1 MANSIGP
8 VKRIVFSQDL
18 YHRFPGQLK
27 SVRDA
32 VDKNDLNEVIFWFR
46 QSNLRY
52 YVLYCLIER
61 KKYVVEDLQICADR
75 FFCRYQ
81 MISDIID
88 LEDFDVNCCDPDGY
102 SLLMV
107 LTGRYSNT
115 KLSQKLLEK
124 GADIH
129 LTSIFGLTFLHH
141 AVETGTADDLTIALL
156 AIEKGADV
164 NWQDDDGETPL
175 YIACKK
181 GHKKWVHTLL
191 YYGADPN
198 IPSHKGIIPLAA
210 ISLSISGKK
219 QTRLQD
225 ILFPYTFDSDNTTL
239 SLPSMVEAMISQT
252 SAFPR
257 LLQKVS
263 RVSYDTDDLE
273 YFVERIEFQ
282 NGKNLKLFV
291 EKFEDVVND
300 MLDNYQILVILLKM
314 TTSLSGINYVVLNL
328 KGILDAFLE
337 SDQGPKLIQASDPSF
352 PAISHLIK
360 TFNYDR
366 HMFVEKEKLTKTA
379 FLMLSY
385 GLCVT
390 QEDLETVYRIYGYCD
405 LFRLLLR
412 MDVQFCDGHKPSP
425 RVLMYYDPSTDL
437 DKCFD
442 DYSSLAI
449 GSLLDHFN
457 HPKLKVLCLSNSN
470 NEIANKAKELPP
482 VPLLVELA
490 RNAARKYIARSFQI
504 ESPKQFYSVL
514 DRLPIDKLSKRR
526 IALEIKL
533 Y

>member
-1 MANSIGP
+1 MASAIGP
-8 VKRIVFSQDL
+8 LKRIMFTQQL
-18 YHRFPGQLK
+18 YSRFPAHLK

-32 VDKNDLNEVIFWFR
+32 VDKNDLNKVISWFR

-75 FFCRYQ
+75 LFCRYQ

-129 LTSIFGLTFLHH
+129 LTSIFGFTFLHH

-175 YIACKK
+175 YIACQG
-181 GHKKWVHTLL
+181 GHMKWVHTLL

-198 IPSHKGIIPLAA
+198 IPSHEEIIPLAA
-210 ISLSISGKK
+210 ISLSISEKK

-225 ILFPYTFDSDNTTL
+225 ILFPYTFDSDNVTL
-239 SLPSMVEAMISQT
+239 SLSSMVEAMISQT
-252 SAFPR
+252 STFPR

-263 RVSYDTDDLE
+263 RLSYDTKDLE

-300 MLDNYQILVILLKM
+300 LLDNYQILVILLKM

-337 SDQGPKLIQASDPSF
+337 SDQGPKLIQSSDPSF
-352 PAISHLIK
+352 SAISHLIK

-366 HMFVEKEKLTKTA
+366 YMFVEEEKLTKTA

-385 GLCVT
+385 DLCVT
-390 QEDLETVYRIYGYCD
+390 QEDLETVYRFYGHCD

-412 MDVQFCDGHKPSP
+412 MDVQFCGGHKPSP
-425 RVLMYYDPSTDL
+425 RVLMYCDPSTDL
-437 DKCFD
+437 EKCFD
-442 DYSSLAI
+442 DYSSLTI

-457 HPKLKVLCLSNSN
+457 HPKLKKLCLSNSN

-490 RNAARKYIARSFQI
+490 RNAARKYIARSFKI

>member
-1 MANSIGP
+1 
-8 VKRIVFSQDL
+8 
-18 YHRFPGQLK
+18 
-27 SVRDA
+27 
-32 VDKNDLNEVIFWFR
+32 
-46 QSNLRY
+46 
-52 YVLYCLIER
+52 
-61 KKYVVEDLQICADR
+61 
-75 FFCRYQ
+75 

-88 LEDFDVNCCDPDGY
+88 LEDFDVNCSDPEGY
-102 SLLMV
+102 SLLMI

-129 LTSIFGLTFLHH
+129 LTSTLGLTFLHH
-141 AVETGTADDLTIALL
+141 AVETGTAGDLTIALL

-164 NWQDDDGETPL
+164 NCRNDDGETPL
-175 YIACKK
+175 YIACEN

-198 IPSHKGIIPLAA
+198 IPSHEGIIPLAA
-210 ISLSISGKK
+210 ISLSISEKK

-225 ILFPYTFDSDNTTL
+225 ILFPYTFDSDNVTL
-239 SLPSMVEAMISQT
+239 SFSSMVEAMISET
-252 SAFPR
+252 STFPR

-273 YFVERIEFQ
+273 YFVERIEIL
-282 NGKNLKLFV
+282 NGKNFKLFA

-300 MLDNYQILVILLKM
+300 LIDNYQILVILLEL
-314 TTSLSGINYVVLNL
+314 TTPRSGMNYVVPNL

-337 SDQGPKLIQASDPSF
+337 SNHGPKLIQASDPSF
-352 PAISHLIK
+352 PAISLLIK
-360 TFNYDR
+360 AFRYHR
-366 HMFVEKEKLTKTA
+366 HMFVEEEKLTKTA

-390 QEDLETVYRIYGYCD
+390 LEDLETVYRFYGYCD

-412 MDVQFCDGHKPSP
+412 MDVQFCDGHKASP
-425 RVLMYYDPSTDL
+425 RVLMYCDPSTDL

-457 HPKLKVLCLSNSN
+457 HPKLKKLCLSNSN
-470 NEIANKAKELPP
+470 KEIANKAKELPP

-490 RNAARKYIARSFQI
+490 RNAARKYIARNFKIQT
-504 ESPKQFYSVL
+504 PKQFYSVL
-514 DRLPIDKLSKRR
+514 DRLPIDRRSKSI
-526 IALEIKL
+526 IALETKL